1 MAVTFNGTERF
12 IEVTDPADL
21 VLDAQRDLY
30 SAWKD
35 WQQASTVNAG
45 YAPAFRT
52 FGGDETVEG
61 QNAPRYY
68 FLTNF
73 WRVRINN
80 GQVVAVA
87 LNLYSDNFA
96 TPYVV
101 VAGSGVSDRNSDA
114 VSVNS
119 EAIEYSSYN
128 DKVTV
133 NTNSPYSGTQFPVG
147 TPRQPVNNLTDA
159 LAIAN
164 DRGFKRILLLDNQI
178 IDSGLD
184 FTEFIFEGVSQSN
197 TWITV
202 DPSANVTRCVFEN
215 MTLSGTLDGGSSIVK
230 CNINTLNYVNGIVDS
245 CIIDGPVTLGGID
258 EAIFIDC
265 RSGVAGTATPTIDCG
280 GDSPPII
287 IRNWTGGLRLT
298 NKTGDTNS
306 ASIDLTS
313 GQLILDPTVS
323 SGNITVRGIGKLINN
338 STGTAMINAELLDS
352 VNLNKTLFINGR
364 VSVNVNN
371 GSTGTD
377 FPKGTIVDPINNPS
391 DGKFIA
397 DFNNITG
404 YEILGNLVL
413 NADHSEWF
421 FNGQGGST
429 ASVDPNGFDVSGSK
443 FQSLRVT
450 GDVMS
455 ESQIVEIRNGP
466 LGNVSNLRATVVE
479 CGVFGNISFGTTPNN
494 HRFVRCQQGN
504 VTPVF
509 NCTNLS
515 TGQII
520 FALWDGEMVFTNL
533 TSGNVIID
541 SLASHITL
549 DSTTCTGGTV
559 VVRGVGKLVDENGNP
574 IDSNL
579 DVNGR
584 PVETIWNGGVTILNE
599 LLTAGNVG
607 GGSGSS
613 VWTVAE
619 KDKIISDVEITKD
632 QAEIS
637 AIHAVNK
644 LNE

>member
-52 FGGDETVEG
+52 FGGDQTVVG

-68 FLTNF
+68 FLTNG
-73 WRVRINN
+73 WRVKINN

-87 LNLYSDNFA
+87 LNLYSDDFA

-101 VAGSGVSDRNSDA
+101 VSGSGVSDRNSDA

-128 DKVTV
+128 DRVTV
-133 NTNSPYSGTQFPVG
+133 NTSSPYSGVQFPVG

-159 LAIAN
+159 LQIAN
-164 DRGFKRILLLDNQI
+164 DRGFKRIFLLNNQL

-197 TWITV
+197 TVIQI
-202 DPSANVTRCVFEN
+202 DAPANVTNCTFEN
-215 MTLSGTLDGGSSIVK
+215 MTISGTLDGGSTIIK
-230 CNINTLNYVNGIVDS
+230 CNINTLDYVNGIVES
-245 CIIDGPVTLGGID
+245 CIIDGPITLGGSA
-258 EAIFIDC
+258 EATFIDC
-265 RSGVAGTATPTIDCG
+265 RSGVAGSATPTIDCG
-280 GDSPPII
+280 GDGPPII

-298 NKTGDTNS
+298 NKTGSTNS
-306 ASIDLTS
+306 TSIDLTS

-323 SGNITVRGIGKLINN
+323 DGVITVRGIGKLLNN

-364 VSVNVNN
+364 VSINVNN

-377 FPKGTIVDPINNPS
+377 FPKGTIVDAVNNPADS
-391 DGKFIA
+391 KFIA
-397 DFNNITG
+397 DFNGITG

-413 NADHSEWF
+413 DADHEEWLF
-421 FNGQGGST
+421 SGQGGST
-429 ASVDPNGFDVSGSK
+429 ASVDPSGNDVSGSK

-450 GDVMS
+450 GDFLC
-455 ESQIVEIRNGP
+455 ESQIVEVRNGP
-466 LGNVSNLRATVVE
+466 IGNVTGLRATVVE
-479 CGVFGNISFGTTPNN
+479 CGVFGNISFGTTTNN

-504 VTPVF
+504 VPPVF
-509 NCTNLS
+509 NCTNLG

-520 FALWDGEMVFTNL
+520 FALWDGEMAFTNL

-541 SLASHITL
+541 SLTSHIIL

-579 DVNGR
+579 DINGR
-584 PVETIWNGGVTILNE
+584 PEATLWNGVTILNE

-607 GGSGSS
+607 GGSGTSP
-613 VWTVAE
+613 WTPAE
-619 KDKIISDVEITKD
+619 KNEALAYAKKASDN
-632 QAEIS
+632 AEQ
-637 AIHAVNK
+637 VNQK
-644 LNE
+644 LN